1 MIFGV
6 VPGLLIILLFKNPDA
21 WNQNSFAHVLLDF
34 YGGGGGERNPLL
46 LLVPHTH
53 AAPTKAKYYACRTEM
68 TALVSMMALEFA
80 NFAPW
85 PPQHPGSNLGPP
97 LYQCPRTNVN

>member
-6 VPGLLIILLFKNPDA
+6 IHRLLIILPCKIRDA
-21 WNQNSFAHVLLDF
+21 WNQNPFANALPEF
-34 YGGGGGERNPLL
+34 YGGGGERNPLL
-46 LLVPHTH
+46 LLLPHTH
-53 AAPTKAKYYACRTEM
+53 AAPTKAKYYAGRTEM

-80 NFAPW
+80 NFARW
-85 PPQHPGSNLGPP
+85 RPQHPGSNLRPP

>member
-1 MIFGV
+1 ME
-6 VPGLLIILLFKNPDA
+6 
-21 WNQNSFAHVLLDF
+21 
-34 YGGGGGERNPLL
+34 GGGERNPLL
-46 LLVPHTH
+46 LLLPHTH
-53 AAPTKAKYYACRTEM
+53 AAPTKAKYLAGRTEM

>member
-6 VPGLLIILLFKNPDA
+6 APGLLIILLFKSPDA
-21 WNQNSFAHVLLDF
+21 WIQNPFANVPLEF
-34 YGGGGGERNPLL
+34 YGGGGERNPLL
-46 LLVPHTH
+46 LLLPHTH